1 MNRIRKIGANI
12 FSLFTGEALAS
23 VLGLLTT
30 ILLARRLGDEYY
42 GYVVLAQTIALYM
55 MIAQDLGLSIFGS
68 REIAKSLSR
77 LKLVL
82 ANVIALRIVLTLFVL
97 AIFFS
102 VIWIIDLKGT
112 KLFLYVGISLWL
124 LPNIFH
130 IDFVFQG
137 REKMLGISLF
147 RFLHHLSYLLM
158 IFLFVKSAGEYW
170 ESPYYRM
177 ISYVIG
183 IASIWYIYKLPGNLI
198 RYIKPAIWLGFLR
211 TSVVMALS
219 VVLIKV
225 YYSFDTLMLAF
236 WHPANV
242 IGWYNA
248 AYKIIFLFI
257 GVGSLIQTAFSP
269 SFAREVNTAQFGITM
284 KYFAIMLVGVASLCF
299 GTTILLSKELILF
312 IYGEAFRNASRI
324 LILLAV
330 SGFILYLSTIFS
342 GPLLYGNK
350 HKEYTLV
357 VSIAVVTNIFFNL
370 ILIPE
375 YSYIGAAAATI
386 LGNCVLLLISFYLF
400 SKNWPLKGLIISILN
415 NSLIFAACISIALWV
430 AVPSLIQVGI
440 FMLFYLTTFGIYN
453 RFEIKHAVAVW
464 LSR

>member
-30 ILLARRLGDEYY
+30 ILLARRLGDEHY

-68 REIAKSLSR
+68 REIAKFPSR
-77 LKLVL
+77 LKFVL
-82 ANVIALRIVLTLFVL
+82 ANVITLRMLLTLFVL

-102 VIWIIDLKGT
+102 VIWSIHLKGME
-112 KLFLYVGISLWL
+112 LYLYVGISLWL

-147 RFLHHLSYLLM
+147 RFLHHFSYLLM
-158 IFLFVKSAGEYW
+158 VFLFVKSAGEYW

-198 RYIKPAIWLGFLR
+198 RYIKSAVWFGFLR
-211 TSVVMALS
+211 TSIVMALS

-236 WHPANV
+236 WYQANV

-248 AYKIIFLFI
+248 AYKVIFLFI

-269 SFAREVNTAQFGITM
+269 SFAREVNTPQFGITM
-284 KYFAIMLVGVASLCF
+284 KYYAIVLVGVASLCF
-299 GTTILLSKELILF
+299 GTTILLNKELILF
-312 IYGEAFRNASRI
+312 IYGEAFRKASRI

-330 SGFILYLSTIFS
+330 SGFVLYLSTIFS

-350 HKEYTLV
+350 HKEYTVV
-357 VSIAVVTNIFFNL
+357 VSVAVVTNIFLNL

-375 YSYIGAAAATI
+375 YSFIGAAVATI
-386 LGNCVLLLISFYLF
+386 FGNCVLLLTSFYFF
-400 SKNWPLKGLIISILN
+400 SKNWPLEGLIVSILN
-415 NSLIFAACISIALWV
+415 NSLIFVGCISVTLLV
-430 AVPSLIQVGI
+430 AVPSLIQLG
-440 FMLFYLTTFGIYN
+440 LFILFFLSTFSIYN
-453 RFEIKHAVAVW
+453 RFEIKHAVRVW